1 MLSSSPRRRGSI
13 AFWLLLALD
22 PDTPLS
28 SRGAAAATQSVN
40 TNKEYMKLA
49 FACNDKGKNKT
60 SRRPKSGGQF
70 YVFLKYTKTTQH
82 YENTTKKWGIL
93 CRIQTVV
100 CIQLT

>member
-49 FACNDKGKNKT
+49 FACNDKGKNKNPAA
-60 SRRPKSGGQF
+60 RKVGGNF
-70 YVFLKYTKTTQH
+70 MYF
-82 YENTTKKWGIL
+82 
-93 CRIQTVV
+93 
-100 CIQLT
+100 